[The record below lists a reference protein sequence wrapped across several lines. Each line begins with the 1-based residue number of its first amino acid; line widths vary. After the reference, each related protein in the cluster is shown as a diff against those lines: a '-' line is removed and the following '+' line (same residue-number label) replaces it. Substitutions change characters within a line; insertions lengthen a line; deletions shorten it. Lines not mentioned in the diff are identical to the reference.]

1 MGQSASSSA
10 NSQHRKITSQD
21 KAILQLKKSRD
32 NLNKFTHNTYK
43 LIDNENAELKK
54 MIRSCKETGSPVKSH
69 PQIKLLLKRVH
80 YQKILITRANDQL
93 SNLEEMLSNIEFKLI
108 EKNFITGLQQ
118 GNDILKKLNNE
129 LNIDYVQDVM
139 DNVQDEMAYER
150 EVDHVLTSNMEN
162 ITDAVSDSR
171 MVLDTE
177 LDQELEEMAAS
188 LGVTGEQPAVDKQE
202 RVNLPDTSHLPDLP
216 KVEEGL
222 EGEEAQEAEK
232 ESSSKEGV
240 MVPS

>member
-1 MGQSASSSA
+1 MGQSASASA
-10 NSQHRKITSQD
+10 NTQHRKITSQD

-93 SNLEEMLSNIEFKLI
+93 SNLDEMLSNIEFKLI
-108 EKNFITGLQQ
+108 EKKFITGLQQ

-129 LNIDYVQDVM
+129 LNVDVM

-150 EVDHVLTSNMEN
+150 EVDQVLTSNMEN
-162 ITDAVSDSR
+162 ITDAVTDSR

-177 LDQELEEMAAS
+177 LDQELEVMAAS
-188 LGVTGEQPAVDKQE
+188 LGIAGEQPAADEQHKVK
-202 RVNLPDTSHLPDLP
+202 LPDTSQLPDLP
-216 KVEEGL
+216 KVEESP
-222 EGEEAQEAEK
+222 EREEQEEQK
-232 ESSSKEGV
+232 ESAGKQRV

>member
-1 MGQSASSSA
+1 MGQSASASA
-10 NSQHRKITSQD
+10 NTQHRKITSQD

-93 SNLEEMLSNIEFKLI
+93 SNLDEMLSNIEFKLI
-108 EKNFITGLQQ
+108 EKKFITGLQQ

-129 LNIDYVQDVM
+129 LNVDFVQDVM

-150 EVDHVLTSNMEN
+150 EVDQVLTSNMEN
-162 ITDAVSDSR
+162 ITDAVTDSR

-177 LDQELEEMAAS
+177 LDQELEVMAAS
-188 LGVTGEQPAVDKQE
+188 LGIAGEQPAADEQHKVK
-202 RVNLPDTSHLPDLP
+202 LPDTSQLPDLP
-216 KVEEGL
+216 KVEESP
-222 EGEEAQEAEK
+222 EREEQEEQK
-232 ESSSKEGV
+232 ESAGKQRV
-240 MVPS
+240 MVP

>member
-1 MGQSASSSA
+1 MGQSASASA
-10 NSQHRKITSQD
+10 NTQHRKITSQD

-32 NLNKFTHNTYK
+32 NLSKFTHNTYK

-93 SNLEEMLSNIEFKLI
+93 SNLDEMLSNIEFKLI
-108 EKNFITGLQQ
+108 EKKFITGLQQ

-129 LNIDYVQDVM
+129 LNVDFVQDVM

-150 EVDHVLTSNMEN
+150 EVDQVLTSNMEN
-162 ITDAVSDSR
+162 ITDAVTDSR

-177 LDQELEEMAAS
+177 LDQELEVMAAS
-188 LGVTGEQPAVDKQE
+188 LGIAGEQPAADEQHKVK
-202 RVNLPDTSHLPDLP
+202 LPDTSQLPDLP
-216 KVEEGL
+216 KVEESP
-222 EGEEAQEAEK
+222 EREEQEEQK
-232 ESSSKEGV
+232 ESAGKQRV

>member
-1 MGQSASSSA
+1 MGQSASASA
-10 NSQHRKITSQD
+10 NTQHRKITSQD

-32 NLNKFTHNTYK
+32 NLSKFTHNTYK

-93 SNLEEMLSNIEFKLI
+93 SNLDEMLSNIEFKLI
-108 EKNFITGLQQ
+108 EKKFITGLQQ

-129 LNIDYVQDVM
+129 LNVDFVQDVM

-150 EVDHVLTSNMEN
+150 EVDQVLTSNMEN
-162 ITDAVSDSR
+162 ITDAVTDSR

-177 LDQELEEMAAS
+177 LDQELEVMAAS
-188 LGVTGEQPAVDKQE
+188 LGIAGEQPAADEQHKVK
-202 RVNLPDTSHLPDLP
+202 LPDTSQLPDLP
-216 KVEEGL
+216 KVEESP
-222 EGEEAQEAEK
+222 EREEQEEQK
-232 ESSSKEGV
+232 ESAGKQRV
-240 MVPS
+240 MVP

>member
-1 MGQSASSSA
+1 MGQSASASA
-10 NSQHRKITSQD
+10 NTQHRKITSQD

-93 SNLEEMLSNIEFKLI
+93 SNLDEMLSNIEFKLI
-108 EKNFITGLQQ
+108 EKKFITGLQQ

-129 LNIDYVQDVM
+129 LNVDFVQDVM

-150 EVDHVLTSNMEN
+150 EVDQVLTSNMEN
-162 ITDAVSDSR
+162 ITDAVTDSR

-177 LDQELEEMAAS
+177 LDQELEVMAAS
-188 LGVTGEQPAVDKQE
+188 LGIAGEQPAADEQHKVK
-202 RVNLPDTSHLPDLP
+202 LPDTSQLPDLP
-216 KVEEGL
+216 KVEESP
-222 EGEEAQEAEK
+222 EREEQEEQK
-232 ESSSKEGV
+232 ESAGKQRV